1 MFSPFNPFPAES
13 VLMRMRL
20 REAGVIDH
28 TSWHHGLHRI
38 TDLYH
43 GNDPVTESGN
53 VPTCRSCD
61 NICEMTTATISRLNI
76 LWTTAL
82 LQSKYFCPGLGA
94 RSRPALHLLPRL
106 PIVGISGGMIRSW
119 NLYQL
124 FSGLWTPIKTKE
136 DSPVFSQSV
145 IINFGHNY
153 SVIFVTRGC
162 GWDDSAVARRWPET
176 SWSRGYFLHNPGL
189 GHRHWGWWNF
199 LKKDREIKNT
209 SVPRSR
215 AATRHVYLLWIM
227 RGERWEPYLK
237 RDSYLHS
244 GLSDLF

>member
-76 LWTTAL
+76 SWTTAPVKIFL
-82 LQSKYFCPGLGA
+82 LSTCC
-94 RSRPALHLLPRL
+94 PRL

-153 SVIFVTRGC
+153 SVIFVTRGP

-189 GHRHWGWWNF
+189 GHRHW
-199 LKKDREIKNT
+199 LRMME
-209 SVPRSR
+209 
-215 AATRHVYLLWIM
+215 
-227 RGERWEPYLK
+227 
-237 RDSYLHS
+237 
-244 GLSDLF
+244 LS

>member
-28 TSWHHGLHRI
+28 TSWHHGLHHI
-38 TDLYH
+38 ADLYH

-76 LWTTAL
+76 SWTTSPVTIFL
-82 LQSKYFCPGLGA
+82 LRTRCQEPGVA
-94 RSRPALHLLPRL
+94 PTLHLPPLSAYCPDQQRNDKIL
-106 PIVGISGGMIRSW
+106 EFISIIV
-119 NLYQL
+119 
-124 FSGLWTPIKTKE
+124 SGLWTPIKTKEE

-153 SVIFVTRGC
+153 SVIFVTRGP

-176 SWSRGYFLHNPGL
+176 QWWWGYFLHSPGL
-189 GHRHWGWWNF
+189 GHGQT
-199 LKKDREIKNT
+199 LGMME
-209 SVPRSR
+209 
-215 AATRHVYLLWIM
+215 
-227 RGERWEPYLK
+227 
-237 RDSYLHS
+237 
-244 GLSDLF
+244 LS